1 MEIIYRLLKICVLM
15 VGIFGLFML
24 TWGFI
29 ERERHYRATWS
40 IIVGVIFTGVMIAWI
55 Y

>member
-29 ERERHYRATWS
+29 EKSKYYRAIWS
-40 IIVGVIFTGVMIAWI
+40 VVIGIGFTGVMIAWI